1 MLGLYKKPAIRGC
14 VLLGTVSLFAIAL
27 PEPSFAQQSDQP
39 AASNSGLE
47 EIVVT
52 ARRKDEKLQT
62 VPIAVSVMNNEQLQ
76 QRSITNIES
85 LGSAIPS
92 LTSYQESR
100 DEEGIIMRGQSG
112 TGVSAQGQ
120 EPAITT
126 YFAQV
131 PFPTGDG
138 VGVGRY
144 FDLDNIQ
151 VLKGPQGTLFGRN
164 STGGAILFEP
174 KKPTNNFEGYAQVQ
188 LGNYNDHEFEGALNI
203 PIVQDKLLLRI
214 AGTFA
219 ERDGFTYNA
228 ATRQDFDN
236 RDYWAGRAGIT
247 FRPIDSIENYLVV
260 DSLYSH
266 NNGTSQIIRA
276 LSPGFFTAVGF
287 PASFGPLVLGIEA
300 QQQKL
305 GIRQEQSDIYGLDKT
320 ISQGITDIF
329 RWDLADNLTF
339 KTIAAYREYRQ
350 LMRWDLDG
358 TPLQLIEYNTPGG
371 WSNRVSQY
379 TLEPQFQGKALN
391 GRLDWTVG
399 GLLLFSHPGGEVAFN
414 ELQFFTPIFQTIH
427 PTERSQSVYGQASY
441 DFSDWIEGLKFTA
454 GYRYTWDY
462 RGLDS
467 FKTSGGACGFTDF
480 QFNPVCNVSVQTR
493 SGDPSWNVSVDYQ
506 VTPDTLLYVSGRQ
519 GYRAGGVNTQAFDA
533 SQLVFKPEK
542 VKSVELGVKSEW
554 ELEGVHAR
562 TNLALYNTDFQAIQ
576 ASEAFSQPVNGVPET
591 VNLLGNFG
599 TATIQGVELDATII
613 PTAGL
618 EFTLAYAYTN
628 GRYDQFVNI
637 QTGGSALGRP
647 FSWTPPQK
655 FSLNARY
662 TLPLDASLGDVS
674 VQATW
679 DHSSHVYFASQADF
693 VQPVSSYDNVSMRLD
708 WKNIMGQPV
717 DLGLFA
723 TNLLDADYGT
733 GGIAVFNAAGF
744 STYVW
749 SEPRMYGAQLKYRFG
764 GPAAEPEAAPA
775 AYTPPPAQAPAAA
788 PRSYLVFFDFNK
800 SDLTGEATQIVDQ
813 AASNAGP
820 AKVTQLTVTGHTDTA
835 GSDAYNMRLS
845 RRRAESVAA
854 RLEKDGIPSSEI
866 EIVAKGKRDLLV
878 PTADGV
884 REPQNRRVQIVYGG
898 GAGA

>member
-1 MLGLYKKPAIRGC
+1 MMKFNISSRYARLFC
-14 VLLGTVSLFAIAL
+14 STVSLLAL
-27 PEPSFAQQSDQP
+27 GTPQAVRAQEPDQP
-39 AASNSGLE
+39 AASVGTGLE

-52 ARRKDEKLQT
+52 ARRKDEKLQS
-62 VPIAVSVMNNEQLQ
+62 VPIAITAFSNEQIQ
-76 QRSITNIES
+76 QRTITNIES

-174 KKPTNNFEGYAQVQ
+174 KRPVNVFEGYAQVQ

-203 PIVQDKLLLRI
+203 PIVTDKVLLRV

-219 ERDGFTYNA
+219 ERDGFTNNA
-228 ATRQDFDN
+228 ATKQVLDN
-236 RDYWAGRAGIT
+236 RDYWAGRAGLT
-247 FRPIDSIENYLVV
+247 LRPTDDIENYIVI

-276 LSPGFFTAVGF
+276 LNPGFFTAFGPTF
-287 PASFGPLVLGIEA
+287 PALVSGIQA

-305 GIRQEQSDIYGLDKT
+305 GIREEQSDIFGVDKT
-320 ISQGITDIF
+320 ISSGITDIF
-329 RWDLADNLTF
+329 RWDIADAITF
-339 KTIAAYREYRQ
+339 KTIAAYREYKQ

-358 TPLQLIEYNTPGG
+358 TPLPLIEYDTPAG

-379 TLEPQFQGKALN
+379 TVEPQIQGKSFN
-391 GRLDWTVG
+391 DRLDWTVG
-399 GLLLFSHPGGEVAFN
+399 GLLLFTHPGGEVAFN

-427 PTERSQSVYGQASY
+427 PTERSQSVYGSATY
-441 DFSDWIEGLKFTA
+441 DLQDLIPGLKITA

-480 QFNPVCNVSVQTR
+480 NFNPICNISVQTR
-493 SGDPSWNVSVDYQ
+493 SNDPSWNVGLDYQ
-506 VTPDTLLYVSGRQ
+506 VTPNTLLYVSGRQ
-519 GYRAGGVNTQAFDA
+519 GYRSGGVNTQAFNA
-533 SQLVFKPEK
+533 GQLIFKPEK
-542 VKSVELGVKSEW
+542 VKSVEVGVKSDW
-554 ELEGVHAR
+554 DLADMHFR
-562 TNLALYNTDFQAIQ
+562 TNAALYNSDFTAIQ
-576 ASEAFSQPVNGVPET
+576 ASEAFSQLVNGAPET
-591 VNLLGNFG
+591 VNLIGNFG
-599 TATIQGVELDATII
+599 TATIQGVELDATVI
-613 PTAGL
+613 PLTGL
-618 EFTLAYAYTN
+618 EITLAYAYTN
-628 GRYDQFVNI
+628 GRYDSFLDV
-637 QTGGSALGRP
+637 QTGQSELGRP

-655 FSLNARY
+655 FSINARY
-662 TLPLDASLGDVS
+662 RLPVDEALGNIS
-674 VQATW
+674 VQGTW
-679 DHSSHVYFASQADF
+679 DHSSHIYLASQTDIA
-693 VQPVSSYDNVSMRLD
+693 QPVSSYDNVSARVD
-708 WKNIMGQPV
+708 WKDIAGSDFDV
-717 DLGLFA
+717 SLFV
-723 TNLLDADYGT
+723 TNLLNADYGT

-749 SEPRMYGAQLKYRFG
+749 SEPRMYGAQLRYHFG
-764 GPAAEPEAAPA
+764 PGAAEPEAPPA
-775 AYTPPPAQAPAAA
+775 AYVPPPVVAPPVA
-788 PRSYLVFFDFNK
+788 RSYMVFFDFNK
-800 SDLTGEATQIVDQ
+800 SDLTSQAVTIVDQ
-813 AASNAGP
+813 AAHNAGP
-820 AKVTQLTVTGHTDTA
+820 AKVTKLEVTGHTDTV

-854 RLEKDGIPSSEI
+854 QLEKDGIPSSEI
-866 EIVAKGKRDLLV
+866 EIIAKGKRDLLV

-884 REPQNRRVQIVYGG
+884 KEPQNRRVQIVYEG
-898 GAGA
+898 GATS

>member
-1 MLGLYKKPAIRGC
+1 
-14 VLLGTVSLFAIAL
+14 LLGTVSLFAIAL
-27 PEPSFAQQSDQP
+27 PEPSFAQQPDQP
-39 AASNSGLE
+39 AASNNGLE

-62 VPIAVSVMNNEQLQ
+62 VPIAVSVLNNEQLQ
-76 QRSITNIES
+76 QRNISNIES

-144 FDLDNIQ
+144 FDLDTIQ

-174 KKPTNNFEGYAQVQ
+174 KRPTNNFEGYAQVQ
-188 LGNYNDHEFEGALNI
+188 FGNYNDHEFEGAVNI

-228 ATRQDFDN
+228 ATRQDLDN

-247 FRPIDSIENYLVV
+247 FRPIDSIENYVVV

-276 LSPGFFTAVGF
+276 LNYDFFV
-287 PASFGPLVLGIEA
+287 PFGPATHAYVQYLQA
-300 QQQKL
+300 NQQKL

-320 ISQGITDIF
+320 ISQGVTDIF
-329 RWDLADNLTF
+329 RWDIAEDLTF
-339 KTIAAYREYRQ
+339 KTIFAYREYRQ
-350 LMRWDLDG
+350 LQRWDLDG
-358 TPLQLIEYNTPGG
+358 TPLPLIEYNTPGG

-379 TLEPQFQGKALN
+379 TVEPQLQGKALG

-441 DFSDWIEGLKFTA
+441 DFSDWVEGLKFTA

-467 FKTSGGACGFTDF
+467 FKTSGGGCGFTDF
-480 QFNPVCNVSVQTR
+480 NFNPVCSISVQTR
-493 SGDPSWNVSVDYQ
+493 NGDPSWNVGVDYQ
-506 VTPDTLLYVSGRQ
+506 ITPDTLIYVSGRQ
-519 GYRAGGVNTQAFDA
+519 GYRSGGVNTQAFDA
-533 SQLVFKPEK
+533 SELIFKPEK
-542 VKSVELGVKSEW
+542 VKSVEIGVKSDW
-554 ELEGVHAR
+554 QLEGWRFR
-562 TNLALYNTDFQAIQ
+562 TNAALYNSDFTAIQ
-576 ASEAFSQPVNGVPET
+576 ASEAFTQLVNNAPET
-591 VNLLGNFG
+591 VNLIGNFG
-599 TATIQGVELDATII
+599 TATIQGAELDATII

-628 GRYDQFVNI
+628 GRYDDFIDV
-637 QTGGSALGRP
+637 QTGGSELGRP

-655 FSLNARY
+655 FSVNAKY
-662 TLPLDASLGDVS
+662 TLPLDDSIGKVIAQV
-674 VQATW
+674 TW
-679 DHSSHVYFASQADF
+679 DHSSHVYFASQTDF
-693 VQPVSSYDNVSMRLD
+693 AQPVSSYDNVSMRLD
-708 WKNIMGQPV
+708 WKDILGQPI
-717 DLGLFA
+717 DLGLFV
-723 TNLLDADYGT
+723 TNVLDADYGT
-733 GGIAVFNAAGF
+733 GGIAVYNAAGF

-775 AYTPPPAQAPAAA
+775 AYTPPPAQAPAPA

-800 SDLTGEATQIVDQ
+800 SDLTGQAQQIVDQ
-813 AASNAGP
+813 AAANAGP
-820 AKVTQLTVTGHTDTA
+820 AKVTQLTVTGHTDTV

-854 RLEKDGIPSSEI
+854 RLEKDGIASSEI

-898 GAGA
+898 GASS

>member
-1 MLGLYKKPAIRGC
+1 MENRKIAPYAL
-14 VLLGTVSLFAIAL
+14 VLCGTVSLLAL
-27 PEPSFAQQSDQP
+27 GLPAQSRAQQGDQP
-39 AASNSGLE
+39 AASATGLE

-52 ARRKDEKLQT
+52 ARRKDEKLQS
-62 VPIAVSVMNNEQLQ
+62 VPIAITALSTEQVQ

-85 LGSAIPS
+85 LGSAVPS

-131 PFPTGDG
+131 PFPDGDG

-174 KKPTNNFEGYAQVQ
+174 KKPNDNFEGYAQVQ
-188 LGNYNDHEFEGALNI
+188 LGNYNDHEFEGAINI
-203 PIVQDKLLLRI
+203 PIVTDKVLLRV

-219 ERDGFTYNA
+219 QRDGFTYNA
-228 ATRQDFDN
+228 ATKQELDN
-236 RDYWAGRAGIT
+236 RDYWAGRAGLT
-247 FRPIDSIENYLVV
+247 LRPTDEIENYVV
-260 DSLYSH
+260 IDSLYSH

-276 LSPGFFTAVGF
+276 LNPTFFSAFGPTF
-287 PASFGPLVLGIEA
+287 PALVLGIEA

-305 GIRQEQSDIYGLDKT
+305 GIREEQSDIYGLDKT
-320 ISQGITDIF
+320 ISQGITDIL
-329 RWDLADNLTF
+329 RWDIADGITF
-339 KTIAAYREYRQ
+339 KNIAAYREYKQ

-358 TPLQLIEYNTPGG
+358 TPLPLIEYNTPGG

-379 TLEPQFQGKALN
+379 TEEAQIQGKALHDK
-391 GRLDWTVG
+391 LDWTVG

-427 PTERSQSVYGQASY
+427 PSERSQSVYGSATY
-441 DFSDWIEGLKFTA
+441 DLSDWIPGLKFTG

-480 QFNPVCNVSVQTR
+480 NFNPICNISVQTR
-493 SGDPSWNVSVDYQ
+493 SGDPSWNAGLDYQ
-506 VTPDTLLYVSGRQ
+506 ITPDTLLYVSGRQ
-519 GYRAGGVNTQAFDA
+519 GYRSGGVNTQAFNA
-533 SQLVFKPEK
+533 AQLIFKPEK
-542 VKSVELGVKSEW
+542 VKTVEVGVKSEW
-554 ELEGVHAR
+554 ELADMHFR
-562 TNLALYNTDFQAIQ
+562 TNAALYNSEFTAIQ
-576 ASEAFSQPVNGVPET
+576 ASEAFSQLVNGAPET
-591 VNLLGNFG
+591 VNLIGNFG
-599 TATIQGVELDATII
+599 TATIQGAELDMTVI
-613 PTAGL
+613 PLTGL
-618 EFTLAYAYTN
+618 ELTVSYAYTD
-628 GRYDQFVNI
+628 GRYDSFIDI
-637 QTGGSALGRP
+637 QTGGSELGRP

-655 FSLNARY
+655 FSINARY
-662 TLPLDASLGDVS
+662 RLPVDESLGNIT

-679 DHSSHVYFASQADF
+679 DHSSHLYLTSQTDL
-693 VQPVSSYDNVSMRLD
+693 VQPVSSYDNIGARID
-708 WKNIMGQPV
+708 WRDVLNSPV
-717 DLGLFA
+717 DVSLFV

-733 GGIAVFNAAGF
+733 GGIAVYNAAGF

-749 SEPRMYGAQLKYRFG
+749 SEPRMFGAQLKYHFG
-764 GPAAEPEAAPA
+764 GPSAEPEAAPA
-775 AYTPPPAQAPAAA
+775 AYTPPPAVAPAPA
-788 PRSYLVFFDFNK
+788 PKSYLVFFDFNK
-800 SDLTGEATQIVDQ
+800 SDLTPQ
-813 AASNAGP
+813 AASIVDTAAAS
-820 AKVTQLTVTGHTDTA
+820 AKGVTRLEVTGHTDTV

-854 RLEKDGIPSSEI
+854 ELEKRGIPSGEI

-884 REPQNRRVQIVYGG
+884 KEPQNRRVQIVYES
-898 GAGA
+898 GAAS